1 MAVRVKTV
9 LTDPRNDV
17 LGVAGGDV
25 RCGPSLNVDEAGG
38 GSCIQCG
45 FPPSITQQTDHFAHL
60 CAGDLPVRLVE
71 TIRLFADDIQRDTDV
86 YRLGVLNLIL
96 VGKCCAGSYGTK
108 HEQ

>member
-38 GSCIQCG
+38 GSCIAGMYKIPSMRIG
-45 FPPSITQQTDHFAHL
+45 FGESGKDFSMDI
-60 CAGDLPVRLVE
+60 
-71 TIRLFADDIQRDTDV
+71 IRK
-86 YRLGVLNLIL
+86 N
-96 VGKCCAGSYGTK
+96 
-108 HEQ
+108 